1 MRTQGPRS
9 RVKYV
14 MLIENRWFCVCV
26 RGMQSESAALWGLL
40 ATLEVTGWKEFTNNW
55 ILTASARGNGNNHTY
70 PRTHLL
76 RIILRVL
83 FRVFERRVT
92 FRIAGTICYFQY
104 SAPVGGWEGGW
115 KGCLHKSSP
124 SRDTVCWS
132 WPRKVNFPFVRSI
145 CRKLSLWTLAVLWVL
160 ALLQEDKT
168 RKSGWQHRQVQLT
181 RRWELVDT
189 ERGEKCVFFPRRS
202 CRYIEIF
209 KVTQR
214 VGSY

>member
-9 RVKYV
+9 GVKYV

-26 RGMQSESAALWGLL
+26 RGMQSKSAALWGLL

-115 KGCLHKSSP
+115 RGCLHKSSP

-132 WPRKVNFPFVRSI
+132 WPRKVNFSLRALNLQKAQLVNSRGALGARAPPRGQNKKKRLVAQTGSADAALGASGHRARWEMCVFPTSF
-145 CRKLSLWTLAVLWVL
+145 LSL
-160 ALLQEDKT
+160 
-168 RKSGWQHRQVQLT
+168 HRNL
-181 RRWELVDT
+181 
-189 ERGEKCVFFPRRS
+189 
-202 CRYIEIF
+202 
-209 KVTQR
+209 
-214 VGSY
+214 